1 MVDTIIVTPEN
12 ARRFRLGIFAVCW
25 LVAAGLQV
33 YASDVGTHGAAVGAF
48 VPGWLLAVAAIP
60 WWALLVPA
68 AIDGLAAIPAHLN
81 AGIGRALTVL
91 NAIGLIAYA
100 FVAIAVIFY
109 VAFANN
115 GVS

>member
-1 MVDTIIVTPEN
+1 MTPLN
-12 ARRFRLGIFAVCW
+12 ARRFRLGIFALCW

-33 YASDVGTHGAAVGAF
+33 YASDVGTHGAEVGAY

-60 WWALLVPA
+60 WWMLLIPALV
-68 AIDGLAAIPAHLN
+68 DGLAAVGAAWLN
-81 AGIGRALTVL
+81 GTTDRALTVL
-91 NAIGLIAYA
+91 NAVGLVCYA

>member
-1 MVDTIIVTPEN
+1 M
-12 ARRFRLGIFAVCW
+12 CW

-33 YASDVGTHGAAVGAF
+33 YASDVGTHGAEVGAY

-68 AIDGLAAIPAHLN
+68 IVDGIAALGAGLGGAID
-81 AGIGRALTVL
+81 RALTIL
-91 NAIGLIAYA
+91 NAAGLVCYA